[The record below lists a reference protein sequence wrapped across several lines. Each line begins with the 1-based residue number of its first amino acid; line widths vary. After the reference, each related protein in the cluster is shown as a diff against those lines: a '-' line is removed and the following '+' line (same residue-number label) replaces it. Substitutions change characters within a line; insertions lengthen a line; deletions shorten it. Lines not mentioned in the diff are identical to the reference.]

1 MGRAERLRAAML
13 AIAAV
18 ASVAAGW
25 AFLDLIGGN
34 RPSALDW
41 MRSILLTVTAFW
53 LLWGGLTGILGAFA
67 PVPRPA
73 ATKALGWT
81 RPRGLTAI
89 LVPIYNENPIET
101 FARIAAMNRQVVK
114 LGLADRFH
122 FAILSDSTSLEV
134 AAEEAAAFELLLR
147 EPKAAGRIFYR
158 RRERNVGRKAGNIE
172 DFIARSGGAYDYALI
187 LDADSLMEAETMG
200 AMAARM
206 DTDSRLGLLQTV
218 PEVIG
223 AHTVFGR
230 MMAFSS
236 SYLSP
241 YFARG
246 MALLQG
252 EQGPYWGHNAIVR
265 VRAFAQCCGLP
276 VLSGKPP
283 YGGHILSHDYV
294 EAALLARGGWKVE
307 VAPELGGSFEHG
319 PENMVEHAKR
329 DRRWCQGNLQ
339 HRRLVWAPGLRLW
352 SRFTFVQGIM
362 AYAVSPLWLALLA
375 TSILATI
382 FPDRGGI
389 RWDATPLVLGLGV
402 AAALLLPKLAILI
415 RGAIDGH
422 NRRFGGNL
430 QVCLSVLVE
439 IVLSTLIAPV
449 LLAFQSRG
457 VIQILLGLDG
467 GWPATERDAR
477 RVPLWTAVKASWWI
491 SLLGVGAIAAM
502 GVAAPRY
509 VAWLLP
515 VAVPAVIA
523 PVIIWATS
531 LGNGAWARGRLFTSR
546 AEHAPPPVVA
556 ENLRILAAWQNEM
569 PPELDAVALEKSH
582 APA

>member
-491 SLLGVGAIAAM
+491 TLLGVAAIAAM

-515 VAVPAVIA
+515 VAGPAVIA

-569 PPELDAVALEKSH
+569 PPEFDAVALEKSH

>member
-172 DFIARSGGAYDYALI
+172 DFIARSGAAYDYALI
-187 LDADSLMEAETMG
+187 LDADSLMEAETMA

-491 SLLGVGAIAAM
+491 TLLGVAAIAAM

-569 PPELDAVALEKSH
+569 PPEFDAVALEKSH